1 MNAAQTAANSLGKR
15 IVVFTATL
23 QHCADEL
30 VGHLCEAWP
39 ELEASVKCI
48 DVALFVL
55 ERAISEMRGQ
65 PCKAATIIFA
75 GADARGRH
83 RVHRAAA
90 GPGVWMIGLFT
101 KGGWPWELMFRLL
114 VPELARVIGG

>member
-1 MNAAQTAANSLGKR
+1 MAIANLRPKLLE
-15 IVVFTATL
+15 VETTL

-55 ERAISEMRGQ
+55 ERADQRDAGAAV
-65 PCKAATIIFA
+65 KAATIIFA
-75 GADARGRH
+75 
-83 RVHRAAA
+83 
-90 GPGVWMIGLFT
+90 
-101 KGGWPWELMFRLL
+101 ELTLAVTIVFIVLLL
-114 VPELARVIGG
+114 VRVYG

>member
-1 MNAAQTAANSLGKR
+1 MLEVET
-15 IVVFTATL
+15 TL

-75 GADARGRH
+75 
-83 RVHRAAA
+83 
-90 GPGVWMIGLFT
+90 
-101 KGGWPWELMFRLL
+101 ELTLAVAIVFIVLLL
-114 VPELARVIGG
+114 VRVYG

>member
-1 MNAAQTAANSLGKR
+1 MAIANLRPKLLE
-15 IVVFTATL
+15 VEATV

-39 ELEASVKCI
+39 ELEYAAKSV

-65 PCKAATIIFA
+65 P
-75 GADARGRH
+75 
-83 RVHRAAA
+83 
-90 GPGVWMIGLFT
+90 
-101 KGGWPWELMFRLL
+101 
-114 VPELARVIGG
+114 